1 MRPNSHPTSSPRG
14 ALLTFLS
21 VASGVLALANCVTTS
36 QTPPEPPPPPV
47 PAIVVPEGCLESQA
61 GTWLHADDQT
71 WRYEAEDDGGALT
84 LLVHHRVLVDAGF
97 SPRKFRKP
105 DGGIDAGPPP
115 PLAGEDA
122 GTDELPTARI
132 ELQRTDG
139 GFGGATLTRFTHPLG
154 RVCDVRFL
162 TRVLAC
168 GDAGLVLETEES
180 TALGDACQ
188 PPARPAEVSR
198 RRHHLVRLGIDAG

>member
-1 MRPNSHPTSSPRG
+1 MPQRPNR
-14 ALLTFLS
+14 ALITGLS
-21 VASGVLALANCVTTS
+21 VAIGVLALANCVTTS
-36 QTPPEPPPPPV
+36 QPPPEPPPPPA
-47 PAIVVPEGCLESQA
+47 PAIIVPEGCLESQA

-84 LLVHHRVLVDAGF
+84 ISVHHRATLDAGF

-105 DGGIDAGPPP
+105 DGGVDAGPKPET
-115 PLAGEDA
+115 AGEDA
-122 GTDELPTARI
+122 GSSDELPTARI
-132 ELQRTDG
+132 ELNRTDA
-139 GFGGATLTRFTHPLG
+139 GFVGATLTRFTHPLG
-154 RVCDVRFL
+154 RVCDVRFQ

-188 PPARPAEVSR
+188 PPARPADVSR